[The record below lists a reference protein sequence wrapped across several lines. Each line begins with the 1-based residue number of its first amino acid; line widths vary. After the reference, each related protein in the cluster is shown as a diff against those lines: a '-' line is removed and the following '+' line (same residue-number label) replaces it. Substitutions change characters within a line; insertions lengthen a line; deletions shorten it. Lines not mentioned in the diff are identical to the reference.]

1 LGAEIMRQSE
11 DERGEW
17 LADLGAEGQALSNE
31 RIPYKLP
38 VDFRT
43 QFE

>member
-1 LGAEIMRQSE
+1 MCQSE
-11 DERGEW
+11 DDTGKL
-17 LADLGAEGQALSNE
+17 LADLGAEGQALSNK

-38 VDFRT
+38 VDFQI